1 MKKHVVLS
9 DCLVAAIV
17 LLCSLLLLCGNGAD
31 NGRTLFSIWCM
42 AAVYCACRLSFVCVG
57 KYMQYILPVLIAV
70 ACLYE
75 SVLGILQLTGLSDSN
90 NCFFG
95 CTGSFKNPGPYG
107 GFLAVCIAVTGF
119 YALRD
124 CSKRIRIITGLSA
137 LSGLIILP
145 STMSRAAILALAAA
159 VLYLALTSENGKIF
173 LKKHIVWLAPAVIV
187 LCCCAYVIKRPSADG
202 RMFINR
208 MSGRMIC
215 RHALTGVGQGCY
227 AGAYGEEQYNYFNTQ
242 ISRKGTD
249 STDWTVLDQNQR
261 MVADSPEYA
270 FNEFLQFGAENGV
283 AAMTLLIALFVIG
296 IVQSH
301 KQRTAWCGGLV
312 SFAVFA
318 MFSYPMHVV
327 SFQIL
332 LPVMLAAG
340 VSEKSAETGHILM
353 VKYANILM
361 LIILTV
367 LIACKIPFVYKQ
379 KSARSTWEKTEYWY
393 NSGFYDYVIADA
405 DSLYDY
411 MKHDSNFLFEYGQA
425 LSKTGQYEKSDSVLM
440 QGLKISCDPMFWNVM
455 GNNSFERGDFDKAV
469 ERYTHAFC
477 MVPNRLYP
485 LCRIARTY
493 FARQETDDFDYMLQK
508 INSFP
513 AKVESATTEK
523 LRKEIN
529 ELPVTGNLDDTVNK
543 THKFR

>member
-9 DCLVAAIV
+9 DCLVAAIA
-17 LLCSLLLLCGNGAD
+17 LLCSLLFLCGNGAD
-31 NGRTLFSIWCM
+31 NGLTLFSIWCM
-42 AAVYCACRLSFVCVG
+42 AAVYYACRLSFVCAG

-95 CTGSFKNPGPYG
+95 CTGSFKNPGPLG
-107 GFLAVCIAVTGF
+107 GFLAVCITVTGF
-119 YALRD
+119 HALR
-124 CSKRIRIITGLSA
+124 CSNRSVRIITGLSA
-137 LSGLIILP
+137 LLGLILLP

-159 VLYLALTSENGKIF
+159 VLYMTLTSENGRIF
-173 LKKHIVWLAPAVIV
+173 LKRHILWLVPAVIV
-187 LCCCAYVIKRPSADG
+187 LCCCAYVIKKPSADG

-208 MSGRMIC
+208 MSVRMIC
-215 RHALTGVGQGCY
+215 HNALTGVGQGCY

-249 STDWTVLDQNQR
+249 RTDWTVLDQNQR

-283 AAMTLLIALFVIG
+283 VAMALLIALFVTG

-301 KQRTAWCGGLV
+301 KQRTAWSGGLV
-312 SFAVFA
+312 AFALFA
-318 MFSYPMHVV
+318 IFSYPLHILP
-327 SFQIL
+327 FQIL

-340 VSEKSAETGHILM
+340 VFKPGSET
-353 VKYANILM
+353 VNISM
-361 LIILTV
+361 LTVLTV
-367 LIACKIPFVYKQ
+367 LIACKIPFICRQ

-393 NSGFYDYVIADA
+393 NSGFYDYVITDA
-405 DSLYDY
+405 DSLYEY
-411 MKHDSNFLFEYGQA
+411 LKHVPNFMFEYGQA
-425 LSKTGQYEKSDSVLM
+425 LNKTGQYEKSDSVLM
-440 QGLKISCDPMFWNVM
+440 QGLKTSCDPMFWNVM
-455 GNNSFERGDFDKAV
+455 GNNSFERGDYDQAV

-485 LCRIARTY
+485 LCRIARAY
-493 FARQETDDFDYMLQK
+493 FARQETAEFDNMLQK

-513 AKVESATTEK
+513 AKVESATTDK
-523 LRKEIN
+523 LRKEII
-529 ELPVTGNLDDTVNK
+529 ELPVKGLTDESIYK
-543 THKFR
+543 TRK